1 MKAFAE
7 YTIKVVNDGANG
19 KGVSS
24 TTVYYYLS
32 TSNTTQTGGVWTTS
46 PPAWVEGC
54 YYWQKIATTYTD
66 GTATESTPVCIGANG
81 TDGRSVAGITTEYYL
96 STSSAAVEGGEWSAT
111 APAWEQN
118 KFLWTRT
125 KIEYTNPEGTE
136 YSAAICDSSWLALVD
151 GLKDTFT
158 NFERLETELSNTKEE
173 ITALASRE
181 LVEQS
186 DFDTFKEN
194 IELKVTQTAESVTT
208 EFTKAEERITEV
220 ETDFGKRI
228 ESVLKEL
235 NAYIRYYMSEEGKPV
250 IELGA
255 GSSDIIC
262 KILNDRISFTENG
275 IEVAYIS
282 DNQLYITNATI
293 LSRLNIG
300 NMSFLRRKNGNLSL
314 VLNGG

>member
-7 YTIKVVNDGANG
+7 YTIKVVSDGADG

-24 TTVYYYLS
+24 ITVYYYLS
-32 TSNTTQTGGVWTTS
+32 TSDTTQAGGEWATS
-46 PPAWVEGC
+46 PPEWIEGR
-54 YYWQKIATTYTD
+54 YYWQKVATTYTD
-66 GTATESTPVCIGANG
+66 GTATESAPVLVGTNG
-81 TDGRSVAGITTEYYL
+81 TDGRGVAGITTEYYL
-96 STSSAAVEGGEWSAT
+96 STSDSSVEGGEWSDT
-111 APAWEQN
+111 APAWDQS
-118 KFLWTRT
+118 KYLWTRAR
-125 KIEYTNPEGTE
+125 IEYVNPDGTE
-136 YSAAICDSSWLALVD
+136 YSAAICDSSWLALIG
-151 GLKDTFT
+151 GLADTFT
-158 NFERLETELSNTKEE
+158 NIERLETELSNTKDE

-181 LVEQS
+181 LVEKS
-186 DFDTFKEN
+186 EYDTFKEN
-194 IELKVTQTAESVTT
+194 IESQVTQTAESITT

-220 ETDFGKRI
+220 EDEFGKRI
-228 ESVLKEL
+228 ESALKEL
-235 NAYIRYYMSEEGKPV
+235 NAYIRYYMTDDGKPV

-255 GSSDIIC
+255 GSNDIIC
-262 KILNDRISFTENG
+262 QILNDRISFTENG